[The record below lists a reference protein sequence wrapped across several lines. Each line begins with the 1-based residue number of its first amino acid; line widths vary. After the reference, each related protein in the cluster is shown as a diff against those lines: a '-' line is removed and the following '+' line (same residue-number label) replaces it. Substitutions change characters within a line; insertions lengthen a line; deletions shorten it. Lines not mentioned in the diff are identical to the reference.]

1 MPSAAVVA
9 QRAPAPLAAAALA
22 SMSLQAVRER
32 RMRMKTPLHTLKS
45 ELGSKSRNKDG
56 FNFGMALWSA
66 HAERW
71 WNDYLEQ
78 LGSVNPRNRTRAED
92 AASKSAAEKL
102 SRDEWVYL
110 LLVDGFFE
118 KEDLD
123 SDIATRAAVLNMR
136 MDKPMYRTHEHDLFE
151 TRQFG
156 ASFNDLPNPRFV
168 RVSDIPY
175 KLGAVDCWNSAAP
188 GRFRPL
194 RTADARLHPGWA
206 VAGRHAA
213 RILFEPRAAEGPE
226 GARRAY
232 DALRSF
238 CSIMIDS
245 IAESQW
251 RIEGG
256 SGVMSGAAPLLRL
269 LNQEL
274 SISPNVSDAYV
285 PRFYANVMTGF
296 LLAAVYGVE
305 AVYDYGLIERHRS
318 VTTVDDAET
327 LMYDASFQLN
337 YVKSSGYA
345 ATVFLADSDTLAPI
359 SMVRTVELD
368 SSAKY
373 AAGRAPSIPEGDESH
388 AWHLLFLPGDESVSR
403 HMFSLEYDSGKGAW
417 VATRP
422 PRASRGWYFCGPS
435 TLSRDQMVECRK
447 GESFVLKPG
456 SRIVVPCVSGM
467 ADAIVLPSIVVVFSY
482 RFDLLDGGKWS
493 RDVHAREF
501 LSVGACDIWIDAFG
515 GEPRPLYVPTNAT
528 LLSDQWKDFQGS
540 QVIVQRWT
548 GYFDAARTFLAEA
561 TELEPDER
569 ARVQDELVEGCNLI
583 LKMAKKAASILSKD
597 SILANDDF
605 ARLHDYSCRLQKW
618 ASDARKRG

>member
-1 MPSAAVVA
+1 M
-9 QRAPAPLAAAALA
+9 A
-22 SMSLQAVRER
+22 SMSPQIVRER
-32 RMRMKTPLHTLKS
+32 RVRMKTPLHTLKS

-71 WNDYLEQ
+71 WSEYLEQ
-78 LGSVNPRNRTRAED
+78 LESVNPRNRDRAAD

-123 SDIATRAAVLNMR
+123 ADVVTRAAVLNMR
-136 MDKPMYRTHEHDLFE
+136 MDKPMSRTHEHDLFE

-156 ASFNDLPNPRFV
+156 ALFNDLPNPRLV

-175 KLGAVDCWNSAAP
+175 KLGAVDCWNSTAP

-213 RILFEPRAAEGPE
+213 RILFEPRATEGPE

-274 SISPNVSDAYV
+274 SASPNVSDAYV
-285 PRFYANVMTGF
+285 PRFYENVMTGF
-296 LLAAVYGVE
+296 LLASVYGVE
-305 AVYDYGLIERHRS
+305 AVYDYGLIERHHS
-318 VTTVDDAET
+318 VTTVDETET
-327 LMYDASFQLN
+327 LMYDAAFQLN
-337 YVKSSGYA
+337 YVKSSGYT

-373 AAGRAPSIPEGDESH
+373 AAGRAPSIPEDDESH
-388 AWHLLFLPGDESVSR
+388 AWHLLFLPGDDSVSR

-422 PRASRGWYFCGPS
+422 QWASRGWYFCGPS
-435 TLSRDQMVECRK
+435 TLSRAEMVECRK

-456 SRIVVPCVSGM
+456 SRIVVPCISGM

-482 RFDLLDGGKWS
+482 RFDLLDGGKWN

-501 LSVGACDIWIDAFG
+501 LSVGARDIWLDAFG
-515 GEPRPLYVPTNAT
+515 GEPRPLYVPANAS
-528 LLSDQWKDFQGS
+528 LLSDQWKDFEGS

-561 TELEPDER
+561 AELEPDER
-569 ARVQDELVEGCNLI
+569 AQAQDELVEGCNLI
-583 LKMAKKAASILSKD
+583 LKMAKKAANILSKD

>member
-9 QRAPAPLAAAALA
+9 QRAPAPFAAAALA

-156 ASFNDLPNPRFV
+156 ASFNDLPNPRLV

-337 YVKSSGYA
+337 YVKSSGYT

-373 AAGRAPSIPEGDESH
+373 AAGRAPSIPEGGESH

-422 PRASRGWYFCGPS
+422 SRASRGWYFCGPS
-435 TLSRDQMVECRK
+435 TLSRAQMVECRK